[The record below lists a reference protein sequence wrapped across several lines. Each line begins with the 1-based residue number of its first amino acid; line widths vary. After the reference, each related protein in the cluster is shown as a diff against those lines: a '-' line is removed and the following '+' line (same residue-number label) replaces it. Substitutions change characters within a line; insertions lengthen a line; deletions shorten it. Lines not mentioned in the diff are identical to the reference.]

1 MPGPVEAL
9 RVTAVAAGGDG
20 VAREPS
26 GRVVLVAGA
35 LPGELVDAEI
45 VDQRRD
51 HARADVVAV
60 REAAP
65 GRADPPC
72 PFVAAGCGG
81 CGWQHVAPAAQRQL
95 KVDVVTDALRRQ
107 GGVAHPRVSAGP
119 VLRATAYRT
128 TLRGAADDRGHFAL
142 RPRHSHDLVA
152 VPACLVAHPLVAEVL
167 ARGRFPPGAE
177 ITVRVGARTGERMVV
192 VDALEH
198 PADAA
203 DAADV
208 AAVTVPQDVRVVTGA
223 ELAAGRRAWIHEVV
237 AGHRLRLSARSFF
250 QARPDG
256 AEALVD
262 AVRTA
267 LDGALGAG
275 TRLADLYGGV
285 GLFAVALAHDVG
297 AAAHGVA
304 SADGG
309 GAAGPEAGGDDN
321 GRVEVV
327 EASAS
332 SAADARI
339 NVSQLGERVRV
350 VRSDVARW
358 RARRMDVVV
367 ADPPRAGLGRGG
379 TRAVAATRAH
389 RLALVSCDAGALGR
403 DVRLLAEAGY
413 RLVDATVIDL
423 FPHTPRV
430 EVVSRFDLVASG

>member
-1 MPGPVEAL
+1 VPGPFETL

-51 HARADVVAV
+51 HARAEAVAV

-107 GGVAHPRVSAGP
+107 GGVADPRVSAGP
-119 VLRATAYRT
+119 ALRATAYRT
-128 TLRGAADDRGHFAL
+128 TLRGAADDRGQFTL
-142 RPRHSHDLVA
+142 RRRHSDDLVA

-167 ARGRFPPGAE
+167 AEGRFPPGAE

-192 VDALEH
+192 VDGLED

-203 DAADV
+203 DV
-208 AAVTVPQDVRVVTGA
+208 GAVTVPQDVRVVTGA

-237 AGHRLRLSARSFF
+237 AGHRLRVSARSFF

-339 NVSQLGERVRV
+339 NVSQLGGRVRV

-413 RLVDATVIDL
+413 RLVDATVTDL

-430 EVVSRFDLVASG
+430 EVVSRFDRVASG

>member
-1 MPGPVEAL
+1 VPGPVETL
-9 RVTAVAAGGDG
+9 RVTAAAAGGDG

-51 HARADVVAV
+51 HARAEVVAV

-65 GRADPPC
+65 GRVHPPC

-81 CGWQHVAPAAQRQL
+81 CGWQHVAPNAQRQL

-107 GGVAHPRVSAGP
+107 GGVADPRVSAGP
-119 VLRATAYRT
+119 ALRATAYRT
-128 TLRGAADDRGHFAL
+128 TLRGAADDRAQFTL
-142 RPRHSHDLVA
+142 RRRHSHDLVA

-167 ARGRFPPGAE
+167 AEGRFPPGAE

-192 VDALEH
+192 VDGLED

-203 DAADV
+203 DV
-208 AAVTVPQDVRVVTGA
+208 GAVTVPQDVRVVTGA

-237 AGHRLRLSARSFF
+237 AGHRLRVSARSFF

-309 GAAGPEAGGDDN
+309 GADGPQACGGDDN

-339 NVSQLGERVRV
+339 NVSQLGRRVRV
-350 VRSDVARW
+350 VRTDVARW

-403 DVRLLAEAGY
+403 DVRLLARAGY
-413 RLVDATVIDL
+413 RLVDATLIDL
-423 FPHTPRV
+423 FPHTPHV
-430 EVVSRFDLVASG
+430 EVVSRFDRVASG